1 LGKGFFCSSNTSIS
15 PSKIRKSLG
24 PAKRR
29 ASVQACG
36 QKLRSA
42 LIFCILFQQGKS
54 SINNKEIYKK
64 YHYTINPPQKKFKK
78 KINKPLNSKTMASNS
93 ETGDVKNIE
102 AFKTIINLCE
112 SYAADY
118 NPSANLLKLTNLQ
131 TQLSNIQN
139 AQADLVKKQTT
150 LNTTIDQRIK
160 TFSNLK
166 PLTTKLLNALI
177 VSGADTL
184 NIQTAK
190 TLTRKI
196 FGKRATPI
204 QAPADLNQPTPITT
218 SVSQLSYTNQVAH
231 FSALTE
237 LLSAIAQYQ
246 PNETELQT
254 AQLQTYIAQLENAN
268 TSVTQANTN
277 YSNTKIIRN
286 NQLYAP
292 LTGIIDT
299 AYYVKS
305 YIKSLYGPSSKQYKQ
320 ISGIKFTRKKE

>member
-1 LGKGFFCSSNTSIS
+1 
-15 PSKIRKSLG
+15 
-24 PAKRR
+24 
-29 ASVQACG
+29 
-36 QKLRSA
+36 
-42 LIFCILFQQGKS
+42 
-54 SINNKEIYKK
+54 
-64 YHYTINPPQKKFKK
+64 
-78 KINKPLNSKTMASNS
+78 MASKS
-93 ETGDVKNIE
+93 ESGDVKNIE
-102 AFKTIINLCE
+102 AFKTIINYCE

-118 NPSANLLKLTNLQ
+118 NPSANPLKLINLQ
-131 TQLSNIQN
+131 TQLTNIQN
-139 AQADLVKKQTT
+139 AQIDLVKKQTS
-150 LNTTIDQRIK
+150 LNTSIDQRIK

-177 VSGADTL
+177 VSGAEPL

-190 TLTRKI
+190 TITRKI

-204 QAPADLNQPTPITT
+204 HQPPADPSQPISNTT

-237 LLSAIAQYQ
+237 LLSTIIQYQ

-254 AQLQTYIAQLENAN
+254 TQLQTYITQLETAN
-268 TSVTQANTN
+268 TNVTQATTN
-277 YSNTKIIRN
+277 CSNTRIIRN

-292 LTGIIDT
+292 QTGIIDT
-299 AYYVKS
+299 AYNIKS